1 MTEEKTAE
9 SLETVHT
16 HTHTH
21 GLIIEE
27 KNTKALLVVYFL
39 CKNIFKKVED
49 GLFKKIIRPFV
60 VLKYCYLKL

>member
-16 HTHTH
+16 HTRVSV
-21 GLIIEE
+21 IEE

-39 CKNIFKKVED
+39 CKNIFKKLED
-49 GLFKKIIRPFV
+49 GLLKKIIRPFV